1 MTTTDQDREL
11 AERAKAAF
19 DRSTETL
26 SGDVRSRLTQARHA
40 ALEELATDRRFSLG
54 RQWMPAGGLALAA
67 VLAVFLWVSRPS
79 TPEGPMSPI
88 EDLELV
94 LAEESLD
101 MFEELEFYSW
111 LGDQPELQPGRV
123 DTDIG

>member
-1 MTTTDQDREL
+1 MTIRDEDREL
-11 AERAKAAF
+11 ARRAKAAF
-19 DRSTETL
+19 DRSTEDL
-26 SGDVRSRLTQARHA
+26 SGEVRSRLTQARYA
-40 ALEELATDRRFSLG
+40 ALEELEANRGFSFG

-67 VLAVFLWVSRPS
+67 VLAAVLWLSRPAPS
-79 TPEGPMSPI
+79 EGPISAI

-94 LAEESLD
+94 LAEESLE

-111 LGDQPELQPGRV
+111 LGDQPELKPDGV